1 MRSTLSLLS
10 RYRWTTGVTGL
21 AFRAANVH
29 LVLLLAGCVQG
40 QVHHRPRFLAQL
52 DALNLHEAPAAI
64 PLELE
69 AQRDALNLHEVPED
83 AALSAPIA
91 IDCTARGSNFKTT
104 LLQKGAVA
112 LRCDSGCEDADETS
126 CKWEV
131 YGMGPFLMDSCVCK
145 AALVAGV
152 IKSEGGEV
160 TVTIAE
166 LEPEF
171 VLYAT
176 LRRFT
181 FCFEGMKKCKFDHD
195 PTGSRAPPVP
205 SCLAPCCHRIAAHE
219 LR

>member
-1 MRSTLSLLS
+1 M
-10 RYRWTTGVTGL
+10 TGITEL
-21 AFRAANVH
+21 AFRAATVH
-29 LVLLLAGCVQG
+29 MTLVLLLAVCVQG
-40 QVHHRPRFLAQL
+40 QVHRWPKFLKEPEASPFLAQL
-52 DALNLHEAPAAI
+52 DALNLHEAPDAI
-64 PLELE
+64 PFLE

-91 IDCTARGSNFKTT
+91 IDCTARGSNFKTV

-112 LRCDSGCEDADETS
+112 LRCNSGCEDADETS
-126 CKWEV
+126 GKWEV
-131 YGMGPFLMDSCVCK
+131 YGVGPFLMDSCVCK

-171 VLYAT
+171 VPYAT

-181 FCFEGMKKCKFDHD
+181 FCFEGMTKCKFDHD

-205 SCLAPCCHRIAAHE
+205 CCLAPCCHRIAAAHE